1 MLNGLFHQW
10 KSWISD
16 GHDCPVF
23 VRRTWNP
30 EKSLHFGLTLRLLT
44 MRKTAARRE
53 SLHLTSRSIGN
64 ETPKL
69 SASVNDSCNR
79 PDHCFD
85 KFPICDPSME
95 EIS

>member
-1 MLNGLFHQW
+1 
-10 KSWISD
+10 
-16 GHDCPVF
+16 
-23 VRRTWNP
+23 
-30 EKSLHFGLTLRLLT
+30 

-53 SLHLTSRSIGN
+53 SLHLTSRSFGN

-85 KFPICDPSME
+85 KFPICDPSIE